1 MPLRQRSVATALLGA
16 AVLCAVGSLLVGCTE
31 TGGTPSSSAS
41 PSAQTLD
48 EPNTEPPMNTS
59 EFGGEAAPAP
69 TDGSEVVVPTQSA
82 DNGPRASEL
91 TTLEV
96 GDEDYSDLDWR
107 VSCSGL
113 DANPT
118 IIASATDGD
127 LHLTLVL
134 LGSSPTSLS
143 SLMLS
148 SGEAGGSS
156 HTNTGLT
163 VNPGAGQGSGSLDVE
178 SSTLS
183 STGRGLEFGPD
194 AAGTNADTIYSFSVT
209 CASA

>member
-16 AVLCAVGSLLVGCTE
+16 AALCAVGALLVGCTA
-31 TGGTPSSSAS
+31 TGVTPSNSAS
-41 PSAQTLD
+41 PSAQPLD
-48 EPNTEPPMNTS
+48 EPSTEPPMNTS

-82 DNGPRASEL
+82 DDGPRASEL

-96 GDEDYSDLDWR
+96 GDEDYSDLDWH

-118 IIASATDGD
+118 IIASASDGE

-134 LGSSPTSLS
+134 LGSSPS
-143 SLMLS
+143 SLNSLTLS

-163 VNPGAGQGSGSLDVE
+163 VNPGAGQGSGSLEID
-178 SSTLS
+178 SSTVT

-194 AAGTNADTIYSFSVT
+194 VTGTSADTIYSFAVT